1 MLIRRPLI
9 SSACRSNTLRRQQ
22 FLHGGAAATMSLA
35 LQRRWIA
42 AGGERNIGSG
52 GPPLDSS
59 ARLTN
64 DFYCQQNNSNSV
76 ASSSSSAGTK
86 RDNGCS
92 EENWADDDLDGMDLS
107 GITFIKTDPATLERK
122 KKTRLFVQR
131 LFTVPTE
138 QEAIDMIYAAVAV
151 HRTLRAHHLAAICNE
166 ARRQKFAWIA
176 LREAG
181 AAVSEGGADTS
192 ASVSAGN
199 SYGGDDGSDAGDDE
213 LAAMRKRR
221 AERRAYHKQQQSSR
235 SGNDNAS
242 SSSSPGIPDE
252 SDVVPLAYPL
262 ARAVVLFTA
271 AMDAGFLA
279 LARDIEFAELT
290 ERAEQ
295 QKRDGCFVDG
305 EEYSASA
312 IADPNARFVVGREL
326 EGLVK
331 LLLDD
336 VLRSAAFKQWDDED
350 VRRAEG
356 QEAEAAAAA
365 DKMNKRRRSGRGGGE
380 YDIDEAASEVGTAA
394 TNNVTRSRDD
404 AAAAWS
410 VVALMA
416 RFGLALSSPKVV
428 DALETVVAAGVADRF
443 SSTFG
448 LDGGTGSSASS
459 SSSHSQCPELE
470 RHARQS
476 YKLSIANRSEFLH
489 EQRERLAREH
499 TAFAGKA
506 RRAGG
511 RSAEREPSSHRL

>member
-1 MLIRRPLI
+1 M
-9 SSACRSNTLRRQQ
+9 
-22 FLHGGAAATMSLA
+22 
-35 LQRRWIA
+35 
-42 AGGERNIGSG
+42 
-52 GPPLDSS
+52 
-59 ARLTN
+59 
-64 DFYCQQNNSNSV
+64 
-76 ASSSSSAGTK
+76 
-86 RDNGCS
+86 
-92 EENWADDDLDGMDLS
+92 
-107 GITFIKTDPATLERK
+107 
-122 KKTRLFVQR
+122 
-131 LFTVPTE
+131 
-138 QEAIDMIYAAVAV
+138 
-151 HRTLRAHHLAAICNE
+151 
-166 ARRQKFAWIA
+166 
-176 LREAG
+176 
-181 AAVSEGGADTS
+181 
-192 ASVSAGN
+192 
-199 SYGGDDGSDAGDDE
+199 
-213 LAAMRKRR
+213 
-221 AERRAYHKQQQSSR
+221 
-235 SGNDNAS
+235 
-242 SSSSPGIPDE
+242 
-252 SDVVPLAYPL
+252 PLAYPP

-279 LARDIEFAELT
+279 LVRDIEFAELT

-336 VLRSAAFKQWDDED
+336 VLRSDAFKQWDDED

-365 DKMNKRRRSGRGGGE
+365 DKKNKRRRSGRGGGE
-380 YDIDEAASEVGTAA
+380 YDIDEAASEVCTAA
-394 TNNVTRSRDD
+394 TTNNVTRSRDD

-428 DALETVVAAGVADRF
+428 DALETVVAAGVADRV

-448 LDGGTGSSASS
+448 LDSASS
-459 SSSHSQCPELE
+459 SSSSSLSQCPELE

-489 EQRERLAREH
+489 EQRSRLAREH

-511 RSAEREPSSHRL
+511 RGGRSAEREPSSHRL